1 MKLRAPMGQVWM
13 NVDFQVYLYATPDS
27 EQGSEQL
34 DLAVDV
40 PIHCRGAGLDGL

>member
-1 MKLRAPMGQVWM
+1 MQRQ
-13 NVDFQVYLYATPDS
+13 T

>member
-1 MKLRAPMGQVWM
+1 MQ
-13 NVDFQVYLYATPDS
+13 DQT

-40 PIHCRGAGLDGL
+40 PIQCRGAGLDGH